1 MDRVSAPHTFS
12 FADMQVIGKNQP
24 GKSDNLRDAVVQFES
39 LFVNM
44 MLKSMRDANAVLAE
58 GSYLNSSEIQMHQQM
73 LDQQMSV
80 HLSEQGG
87 IGLAEPLMRQ
97 LGGGLDN
104 PSDIDEKSSPITL
117 DYPVKDSPVKD
128 SLIGDSSVKE
138 PPVRDFPIRGALLNE
153 VPPELEPTQVALQ
166 VPTVDELNA
175 ASSEGF
181 ASPIEF
187 VDKLLPMFTATLA
200 DSPINPLTAL
210 AQAALETGWGAHQM
224 QQADGKPAH
233 NLFGIKAS
241 NWSGAVAQSQ
251 TVEFSQG
258 QPIQQL
264 DSFRAYDDWS
274 QSVQDYAKLVGGNT
288 RYAGAVEQAQDPAAY
303 LQGLKDAGYAT
314 DPNYARKIL
323 DVLDRIKQMLSH

>member
-104 PSDIDEKSSPITL
+104 PTGAEQKSAPTTL
-117 DYPVKDSPVKD
+117 DSPVKEAPA
-128 SLIGDSSVKE
+128 K
-138 PPVRDFPIRGALLNE
+138 DFSTRGALVNE
-153 VPPELEPTQVALQ
+153 VPPKLELAHTAQLNQPEVLVQK
-166 VPTVDELNA
+166 VDELTA
-175 ASSEGF
+175 ANPESF

-187 VDKLLPMFTATLA
+187 VDKLLPTFTAALA

-224 QQADGKPAH
+224 QQANGKPAF

-241 NWSGAVAQSQ
+241 NWTGPVAQSP
-251 TVEFSQG
+251 TVEFLQG

-264 DSFRAYDDWS
+264 DSFRAYDDWN

-314 DPNYARKIL
+314 DPNYANKIL
-323 DVLDRIKQMLSH
+323 DVLDRIKQMLAR